1 MLGIDKE
8 TSSVITGVYAE
19 RLRLAVAMNNCR
31 FKTFNHKYNKY
42 LPCEFLTKLDDK
54 IWKVREYYENKDTGE
69 ITTIETCTFIQFIEN
84 L

>member
-1 MLGIDKE
+1 ME
-8 TSSVITGVYAE
+8 
-19 RLRLAVAMNNCR
+19 NCR

-42 LPCEFLTKLDDK
+42 LPCEFIAKLSDN

-69 ITTIETCTFIQFIEN
+69 IVTIETCTFIQFIEN